1 MEGNKEQLMEFFKQS
16 GASELQA
23 ETMTRQ
29 MLKRAGQLSE
39 ERGISEVEAMQY
51 LLELFVEAQQ
61 G

>member
-1 MEGNKEQLMEFFKQS
+1 MEFFKQS

>member
-1 MEGNKEQLMEFFKQS
+1 MEDNKEQLMEFFKQS
-16 GASELQA
+16 GASDLQA

-29 MLKRAGQLSE
+29 MIKRAGQLSE
-39 ERGISEVEAMQY
+39 ERGISEVDAMQY